1 MPAKNRV
8 LFTIQNSVDQLSS
21 TLSTSIFFCEMAAAE
36 TEVLTEVVPMA
47 FTEVFEA
54 VFEAAALAAEAT
66 VAPILVAAET
76 GTSASV
82 LTTAGLEGIF
92 VLLRFRL
99 PETGLDFCSFSDLFN
114 C

>member
-1 MPAKNRV
+1 
-8 LFTIQNSVDQLSS
+8 
-21 TLSTSIFFCEMAAAE
+21 
-36 TEVLTEVVPMA
+36 MA

-66 VAPILVAAET
+66 VAPILVAAAT
-76 GTSASV
+76 TSVSV
-82 LTTAGLEGIF
+82 LTTAGLVGIF

-114 C
+114 CFNVGLQVLQCHVSGIFVRLNPAHFK

>member
-1 MPAKNRV
+1 
-8 LFTIQNSVDQLSS
+8 
-21 TLSTSIFFCEMAAAE
+21 MAAAE

-66 VAPILVAAET
+66 VAPILA
-76 GTSASV
+76 TSASV
-82 LTTAGLEGIF
+82 LTTAGLVGIF

>member
-1 MPAKNRV
+1 MPAKNPV

-66 VAPILVAAET
+66 VAPILA
-76 GTSASV
+76 TSASV
-82 LTTAGLEGIF
+82 LTTAGLVGIF

>member
-1 MPAKNRV
+1 MPAKNHV
-8 LFTIQNSVDQLSS
+8 LFTIENSVDQLSS

-66 VAPILVAAET
+66 VAPILA
-76 GTSASV
+76 TSASV
-82 LTTAGLEGIF
+82 LTTAGLVGIF

>member
-66 VAPILVAAET
+66 VAPILA
-76 GTSASV
+76 TSASV
-82 LTTAGLEGIF
+82 LTTAGLVGIF

-99 PETGLDFCSFSDLFN
+99 PETGLD
-114 C
+114 

>member
-1 MPAKNRV
+1 
-8 LFTIQNSVDQLSS
+8 
-21 TLSTSIFFCEMAAAE
+21 MAEAE

-66 VAPILVAAET
+66 VAPILA
-76 GTSASV
+76 TSASV
-82 LTTAGLEGIF
+82 LTTAGLVGIF

>member
-1 MPAKNRV
+1 
-8 LFTIQNSVDQLSS
+8 
-21 TLSTSIFFCEMAAAE
+21 MAAAE

-66 VAPILVAAET
+66 VAPIPVAAAT
-76 GTSASV
+76 TATSASV
-82 LTTAGLEGIF
+82 LTTAGLVGIF

-99 PETGLDFCSFSDLFN
+99 PETGLDF
-114 C
+114 

>member
-1 MPAKNRV
+1 
-8 LFTIQNSVDQLSS
+8 
-21 TLSTSIFFCEMAAAE
+21 MAAAE

-66 VAPILVAAET
+66 VAPILVAAAT

-82 LTTAGLEGIF
+82 LTTAGLVGIF

>member
-1 MPAKNRV
+1 
-8 LFTIQNSVDQLSS
+8 
-21 TLSTSIFFCEMAAAE
+21 MAAAE

-54 VFEAAALAAEAT
+54 VFEPAALAAEAT
-66 VAPILVAAET
+66 VAPILA
-76 GTSASV
+76 TSASV
-82 LTTAGLEGIF
+82 LTTAGLVGIF

>member
-1 MPAKNRV
+1 MPAKNPV

-66 VAPILVAAET
+66 VAPILVAAA
-76 GTSASV
+76 TSASV
-82 LTTAGLEGIF
+82 LTTAGLVGIF

>member
-1 MPAKNRV
+1 MPAKNHV
-8 LFTIQNSVDQLSS
+8 LFTIENSVDQLSS
-21 TLSTSIFFCEMAAAE
+21 TLSTSIFFCEMAEAE

-66 VAPILVAAET
+66 VAPILA
-76 GTSASV
+76 TSASV
-82 LTTAGLEGIF
+82 LTTAGLVGIF

>member
-1 MPAKNRV
+1 MPAKNPV

-66 VAPILVAAET
+66 VAPILVAAAA
-76 GTSASV
+76 TSASV
-82 LTTAGLEGIF
+82 LTTAGLVGIF